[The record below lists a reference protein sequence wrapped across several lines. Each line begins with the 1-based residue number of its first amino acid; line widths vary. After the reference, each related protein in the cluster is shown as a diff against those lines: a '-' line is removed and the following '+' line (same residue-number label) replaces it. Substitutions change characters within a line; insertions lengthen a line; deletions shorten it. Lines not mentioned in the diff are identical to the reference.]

1 MEQTEKKEKK
11 VKQVSNEKQVKK
23 SKDLPLATMVIEE
36 YKALN
41 KSYARTNKRLITIII
56 ILIVLMTIATTYIVL
71 CWESMNPHTG
81 LIREEIS
88 EGKC

>member
-1 MEQTEKKEKK
+1 MKEVEKKEKH
-11 VKQVSNEKQVKK
+11 
-23 SKDLPLATMVIEE
+23 SKDLPLATMVIKE
-36 YKALN
+36 YQALN
-41 KSYARTNKRLITIII
+41 KAYARTNKRLTIIII

-71 CWESMNPHTG
+71 CWESMNPHVG

>member
-1 MEQTEKKEKK
+1 MKQTETKEKK
-11 VKQVSNEKQVKK
+11 T
-23 SKDLPLATMVIEE
+23 KDVPLATMVIRE
-36 YKALN
+36 YQELN
-41 KSYARTNKRLITIII
+41 KTYVRTNKRLTIIII

-71 CWESMNPHTG
+71 CWESMNPHIG